1 MIHRDLKPSNVC
13 VNANCDLKIC
23 DFGLARVDGRAA
35 SVARGPSDG
44 SDPDSSPGDS
54 VSTFMTEYVVTRWY
68 RAPELLLS
76 CAEYTSAIDVWS
88 VVCIFAELLGRKPL
102 FPGKDYVHQLNLIAR
117 VAGTPAEHETSF
129 VSSEKARRY
138 LHALPRYPR
147 VDFRTVYP
155 DAAVEAVDLIDK
167 MLAFDPSKR
176 ITVAQALAHPYLAS
190 LHDESDEPSASR
202 PFFFDFEGETLS
214 EERVRDLVYEEL
226 VGFHDEIRSA
236 EAAAREEE
244 S

>member
-1 MIHRDLKPSNVC
+1 
-13 VNANCDLKIC
+13 
-23 DFGLARVDGRAA
+23 
-35 SVARGPSDG
+35 
-44 SDPDSSPGDS
+44 
-54 VSTFMTEYVVTRWY
+54 MTEYVVTRWY

-88 VVCIFAELLGRKPL
+88 VGCIFAELLGRKPL

-117 VAGTPAEHETSF
+117 AAGTPAEHETGF

-138 LHALPRYPR
+138 LHALPRFER

-190 LHDESDEPSASR
+190 LHDESDEPSAEC
-202 PFFFDFEGETLS
+202 PFFFDFENETLS
-214 EERVRDLVYEEL
+214 ENRVRDLVYEEL

-236 EAAAREEE
+236 EAAARAEA